1 MNIEPLSKEEE
12 QVMPYFWK
20 YFILMPVDSNEKI
33 HGKEMILMYEETHIS
48 QYHWIDLLIVN
59 ILCVIWWFNPVIRFY
74 MKAVSENH
82 KYLVDREMLNSFG
95 SQEYQYVLVNY
106 WLKVPVF
113 HLLIHSVILI
123 KCDIFF

>member
-1 MNIEPLSKEEE
+1 M
-12 QVMPYFWK
+12 
-20 YFILMPVDSNEKI
+20 
-33 HGKEMILMYEETHIS
+33 
-48 QYHWIDLLIVN
+48 N
-59 ILCVIWWFNPVIRFY
+59 ILCVIWWFNPVIWFY